1 MRNEGYGTWSVC
13 LSVCLLFY
21 DYMSHYRKRGGL
33 SAISTASAL
42 QGHENERGDFTETT
56 VFERYGVK
64 TSIRFSLFSTP
75 WTNDI
80 TKAIY
85 N

>member
-1 MRNEGYGTWSVC
+1 M
-13 LSVCLLFY
+13 
-21 DYMSHYRKRGGL
+21 
-33 SAISTASAL
+33 STASAL
-42 QGHENERGDFTETT
+42 QGHENERGNFAETT
-56 VFERYGVK
+56 VFVRYGVK

-75 WTNDI
+75 WTNYI